1 MPSRS
6 GLLDRVEIVAHA
18 VDAAAGGRDDI
29 MENSL
34 GTQAA
39 PLRGDGRSFFPK
51 SEKMS

>member
-29 MENSL
+29 VEIRWEL
-34 GTQAA
+34 GTRDRWQQLENPA
-39 PLRGDGRSFFPK
+39 R
-51 SEKMS
+51 